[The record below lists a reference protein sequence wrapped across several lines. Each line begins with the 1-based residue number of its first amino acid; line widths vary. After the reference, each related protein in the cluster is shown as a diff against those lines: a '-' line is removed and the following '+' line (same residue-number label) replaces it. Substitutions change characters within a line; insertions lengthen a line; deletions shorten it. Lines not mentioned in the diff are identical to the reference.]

1 MKPESKIASKTHT
14 YSNGINSSNFK
25 LKKTA
30 SCFDFTK
37 LSEALNVAQEKGTV
51 GEVVDNIND
60 ASSSSSSSSSS
71 SADSTY
77 DFSKLLEVVHGIQE
91 KKKSKYQ
98 TNRGTTNRDWQLT
111 IKLAGYINRK
121 TKRRR
126 YAYEAKDIAGTIIF
140 VGCSSGGARTLLM
153 AIQEA
158 LVEALS
164 KAKDLGYQSIIV
176 LTANRKMEQVC
187 NGSNDMRK
195 PQRQEQAI
203 IANLHLFR
211 QQGVTCYI
219 KVVPK
224 IILSSRMVNA
234 LIASKK
240 PVRHC

>member
-1 MKPESKIASKTHT
+1 MKAESKIASKTHT

-25 LKKTA
+25 LKKMA

-60 ASSSSSSSSSS
+60 ATSSSSS
-71 SADSTY
+71 SANSTY

-91 KKKSKYQ
+91 KKKSNHQ

-111 IKLAGYINRK
+111 LILAGYINRK

-126 YAYEAKDIAGTIIF
+126 YAYEAKDIAGTIIY
-140 VGCSSGGARTLLM
+140 VGCGSSGARTLLM

-158 LVEALS
+158 LAEALS

-176 LTANRKMEQVC
+176 LTANRTMEQVC

-203 IANLHLFR
+203 IANLHLLR

-224 IILSSRMVNA
+224 IILSSQIVNA

>member
-60 ASSSSSSSSSS
+60 ASSSSSS
-71 SADSTY
+71 ANSTY

-98 TNRGTTNRDWQLT
+98 TNSGTTNWQLT
-111 IKLAGYINRK
+111 IKLAGYKNRK

-140 VGCSSGGARTLLM
+140 VGCGSGGARTLLM

-158 LVEALS
+158 LAEALS
-164 KAKDLGYQSIIV
+164 KAKRPWISEHHCTNCKQ
-176 LTANRKMEQVC
+176 E
-187 NGSNDMRK
+187 NG
-195 PQRQEQAI
+195 
-203 IANLHLFR
+203 
-211 QQGVTCYI
+211 
-219 KVVPK
+219 
-224 IILSSRMVNA
+224 
-234 LIASKK
+234 ASL
-240 PVRHC
+240 

>member
-37 LSEALNVAQEKGTV
+37 LSEALNGAQEKGTV

-60 ASSSSSSSSSS
+60 ASSSSSS
-71 SADSTY
+71 ANSTY

-98 TNRGTTNRDWQLT
+98 TNSGTTNWQLT
-111 IKLAGYINRK
+111 IKLAGYKNRK

-140 VGCSSGGARTLLM
+140 VGCGSGGARTLLM

-158 LVEALS
+158 LAEALS

-187 NGSNDMRK
+187 SGSNDMRK

-203 IANLHLFR
+203 IANLHLLR

-219 KVVPK
+219 KVVPR
-224 IILSSRMVNA
+224 IILSSRTVNA